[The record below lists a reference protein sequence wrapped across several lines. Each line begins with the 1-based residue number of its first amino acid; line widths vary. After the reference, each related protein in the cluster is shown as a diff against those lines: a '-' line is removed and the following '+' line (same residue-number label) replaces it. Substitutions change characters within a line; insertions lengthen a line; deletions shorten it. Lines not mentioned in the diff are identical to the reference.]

1 MDQKSADTP
10 SRGLDIKG
18 LGPWSTWPNRFAIL
32 DAEYYTTLH
41 NRTQS
46 HGVCVDTPHE
56 SSDYSSKDCS
66 RSGDTYCDS
75 SLVGIGNQ
83 LLLIKKNAR
92 ITPELEEGLSED
104 STTTYVPSIPSN
116 NTHIS
121 SERLS
126 TGHEPGLRLND
137 DHSTPFNNKPP
148 AKRSRVGPAGVAL
161 DPESSVIG
169 ASYTLSILQNYRDD
183 GVPRGYHWTKSEPCG
198 RTNKMAKLSA
208 VARGMCR
215 KPGEVL
221 SLCLEIQ
228 RNTLTAITQSQLGG
242 GDAERELR
250 TVGENEGTYLPVEGS
265 VRRCA

>member
-1 MDQKSADTP
+1 MNQKGTTP
-10 SRGLDIKG
+10 PIRGLDIKG
-18 LGPWSTWPNRFAIL
+18 LGPWNNWPNRFAIL
-32 DAEYYTTLH
+32 DAEYYTILH

-46 HGVCVDTPHE
+46 HGVSVDTPHE
-56 SSDYSSKDCS
+56 PSGYSSKDCS
-66 RSGDTYCDS
+66 RGDDTYYDNS
-75 SLVGIGNQ
+75 VIKIGNQ
-83 LLLIKKNAR
+83 LLLTEKNAR
-92 ITPELEEGLSED
+92 ITPELEEGPTED
-104 STTTYVPSIPSN
+104 SSTTYGPLLPSN
-116 NTHIS
+116 NPHVS

-126 TGHEPGLRLND
+126 TGHEPEIRLND
-137 DHSTPFNNKPP
+137 DHSTRFNNEPR
-148 AKRSRVGPAGVAL
+148 AKRSRVGPAGVTL

-169 ASYTLSILQNYRDD
+169 ASYTLSILQKYRED
-183 GVPRGYHWTKSEPCG
+183 GVSRGHNWTKIEPCG

-242 GDAERELR
+242 DDAERELR
-250 TVGENEGTYLPVEGS
+250 TVEGN